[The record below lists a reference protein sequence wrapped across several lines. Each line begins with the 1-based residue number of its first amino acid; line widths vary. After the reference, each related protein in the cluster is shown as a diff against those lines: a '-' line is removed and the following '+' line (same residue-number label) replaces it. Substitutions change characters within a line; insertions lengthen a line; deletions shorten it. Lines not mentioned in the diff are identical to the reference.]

1 MGVIAYEMLTGQF
14 PYGVKV
20 SHIRTQKNLRR
31 LNFKSTLGSKEPLPD
46 WIEFAISKAVHLD
59 VTKRYLA
66 SSEFL
71 ADLKPPSRDFVRRKN
86 VPLMEKNPVGVWQCL
101 CLFFALTTA
110 ILLLLKS

>member
-71 ADLKPPSRDFVRRKN
+71 ADLKHPSRDFVRRKN